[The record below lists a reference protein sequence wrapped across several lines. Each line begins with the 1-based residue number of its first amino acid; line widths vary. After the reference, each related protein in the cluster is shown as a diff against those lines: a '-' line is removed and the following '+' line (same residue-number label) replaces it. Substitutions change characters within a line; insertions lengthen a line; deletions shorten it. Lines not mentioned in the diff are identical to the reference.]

1 MKATKR
7 CKNHVAKRAFD
18 ISILLSH
25 VYIGTSE
32 LTFVK
37 CLCEQRRRTRDG
49 LFYSTGQIFKVH
61 EATASGPNKPA
72 LTLQFV
78 VQVLDKVRMKG

>member
-1 MKATKR
+1 MKVTKR

-32 LTFVK
+32 LTCVK
-37 CLCEQRRRTRDG
+37 YLCEQRRRTRDG

-78 VQVLDKVRMKG
+78 VKALDKVRMKG